1 MNRNSFFS
9 YLKKT
14 FQGRID
20 DQLMLHGFPS
30 DLDLSLTPDYKEK
43 MPIFAKHREIYKW
56 LSEFANTKDC
66 SVLEIGARKVQ
77 IPKEFQWMNFLP
89 ECNYTGFDVL
99 PGENVDVVGD
109 AHNLHEHFK
118 PSTFDVV
125 VSLAVFEHLA
135 MPWLVAE
142 EVTKVLKVGG
152 YVAIETHFSFSEHE
166 LPWHFFQFNN
176 RGLEILFNSLLGFEI
191 IDSGMSN
198 PIVGR
203 FSNFASDY
211 LKGQSIGNL
220 YCHSSIIA
228 KKVKEPIPDFS
239 WDKVLTQIN
248 SMYPSPE
255 KG

>member
-1 MNRNSFFS
+1 M
-9 YLKKT
+9 
-14 FQGRID
+14 FQNNID
-20 DQLMLHGFPS
+20 DHLMLHGSPS
-30 DLDLSLTPDYKEK
+30 NLDLSLTPDYKEK
-43 MPIFAKHREIYKW
+43 MPKFAKHREIYKW
-56 LSEFANTKDC
+56 LSEFANDKNC

-77 IPKEFQWMNFLP
+77 IPKEFQWMNFMP
-89 ECNYTGFDVL
+89 KCNYIGLDVL
-99 PGENVDVVGD
+99 PGENVNVVGD
-109 AHNLHEHFK
+109 AHKLYEYFP

-142 EVTKVLKVGG
+142 EIAKVLKIGG

-176 RGLEILFNSLLGFEI
+176 RGLEILFNSLLGFRI
-191 IDSGMSN
+191 IDSGLSN

-211 LKGQSIGNL
+211 LKGKPVGQL

-228 KKVKEPIPDFS
+228 QKTKEPISDFS
-239 WDKVLTQIN
+239 WDKVLSQIN

-255 KG
+255 KK